1 MTSSPA
7 AATLPPTG
15 DPLATTVAEWNFATD
30 PARSL
35 DGRWTLHDMP
45 GSRVRHLPGV
55 GIAFDGRHDG
65 LRIDSADVGDLH
77 VAARGDRVTVVARV
91 RRHAW
96 GTGFV
101 AGMWQEDDLDPRRQY
116 GLFVGLPTYG
126 GAEQVVGHVSHDGRP
141 SPRLRY
147 SREYSATARMQ
158 APGAWRVI
166 GFTYDGAEIRSYLD
180 GISDERARFTE
191 RLGPLGEG
199 LSYAK
204 NPYRYPHGLNRRVVS
219 DFTVGAVR
227 LTAGPGNH
235 FAGEIHRLAV
245 WDTALSASEMLEIA
259 RAWTP
264 TREPLLRIDPT
275 RPTPPPPAV
284 DGGHDESAWPA
295 SALGLID
302 PWPDSGGRI
311 VAVPGSTGPVLTCGP
326 DDPGAAA
333 VLDLPPGFTA
343 DLLSGAHLERESDSG
358 GRIDL
363 LAGTATRWWAT
374 PLSDGTS
381 GAAEW
386 RWRPVDTPD
395 VGFDREPAPHGEIRA
410 LGLLLTGDGRPP
422 RVRSLGVFAGDR

>member
-1 MTSSPA
+1 MTSSSA

-15 DPLATTVAEWNFATD
+15 DPLATTVAEWNFAND
-30 PARSL
+30 PFRSL
-35 DGRWTLHDMP
+35 DGRWRLHDMP
-45 GSRVRHLPGV
+45 GSHVRHFPGV
-55 GIAFDGRHDG
+55 GIAFDGSRDG
-65 LRIDSADVGDLH
+65 LVIDSAHVGDLH

-147 SREYSATARMQ
+147 SRDYSATARMQ

-180 GISDERARFTE
+180 GVSDERARFTE
-191 RLGPLGEG
+191 RHGPLGEG

-219 DFTVGAVR
+219 DFTIGAVR

-235 FAGEIHRLAV
+235 FAGEIQRLAV
-245 WDTALSASEMLEIA
+245 WDTALTASEMFEIA

-264 TREPLLRIDPT
+264 HDEPLLRIDPT
-275 RPTPPPPAV
+275 RPTPPPSAV
-284 DGGHDESAWPA
+284 DGGHDDSVWPA
-295 SALGLID
+295 SALGLIE
-302 PWPDSGGRI
+302 PWPTSPGHI
-311 VAVPGSTGPVLTCGP
+311 QAAPGSTGPVLTCEPVGTV
-326 DDPGAAA
+326 AAA
-333 VLDLPPGFTA
+333 VLDLPSGFTA
-343 DLLSGAHLERESDSG
+343 DLLSGARLVREPDSG
-358 GRIDL
+358 GQVEL
-363 LAGTATRWWAT
+363 LAGTASQWWAV
-374 PLSDGTS
+374 PLPDGRSD
-381 GAAEW
+381 ADEW
-386 RWRPVDTPD
+386 RWRLVDTPD
-395 VGFDREPAPHGEIRA
+395 VGLDRVPAPHGEIRA
-410 LGLLLTGDGRPP
+410 LGVLLTGDDESPQ
-422 RVRSLGVFAGDR
+422 VRSLEIFAKSR